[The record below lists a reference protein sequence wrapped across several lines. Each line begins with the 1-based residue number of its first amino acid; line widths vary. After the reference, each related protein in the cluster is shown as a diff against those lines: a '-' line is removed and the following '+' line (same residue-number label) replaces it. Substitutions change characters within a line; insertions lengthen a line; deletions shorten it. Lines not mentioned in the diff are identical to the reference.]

1 MVAHAMRVR
10 VCNRAMRLLSA
21 WQNPRQ
27 PRPLAD
33 GRPTN
38 WSQSGELPLNAQR
51 LPDVDLLPEL
61 ITPVVGFWRWV
72 RCRTLLAVARIGASD
87 YLCSFSRD
95 GGDG

>member
-1 MVAHAMRVR
+1 MK
-10 VCNRAMRLLSA
+10 LLSV
-21 WQNPRQ
+21 WQNTTQ

-38 WSQSGELPLNAQR
+38 GGQSGEIALNAQR

-61 ITPVVGFWRWV
+61 ITPRIGFWRWA
-72 RCRTLLAVARIGASD
+72 RCRTSLAVARIWRSD
-87 YLCSFSRD
+87 YFCSFSRD